1 MYNVRTWIGGVIYKN
16 SDPLCVLVLG
26 KIKWGKKLLSS
37 TNICLR
43 EEKDLYGLPK
53 YTQQLSSSQ
62 RASPSISYRAK
73 LG

>member
-43 EEKDLYGLPK
+43 EEKDLLWAPK
-53 YTQQLSSSQ
+53 VYAAAVKLTKG
-62 RASPSISYRAK
+62 ISK
-73 LG
+73 HLL